1 MAAGE
6 WLFPRFFLAERGYNL
21 AAMRKLALITLVVGI
36 TLTLAAEDK
45 PPIKVRLKDAKG
57 KNVGTATI
65 TYARKPPTYTGKAA
79 RIKLN
84 VRNLPPGEHGIH
96 IHQVAKCE
104 GPDFKSAGAHFNPTN
119 KKHGLENPEGHHA
132 GDMKNIK
139 VKKDGTSED
148 SVFDAD
154 VSMDSSGPNS
164 LFTNGGTSLVI
175 HAKPD
180 DMKTDPSGN
189 SGDRIACGVINKGS
203 F

>member
-1 MAAGE
+1 MSH
-6 WLFPRFFLAERGYNL
+6 WFVFLLSEPKNRGYNL
-21 AAMRKLALITLVVGI
+21 AAMRKLAFITLVIGI
-36 TLTLAAEDK
+36 TLMLAADDK
-45 PPIKVRLKDAKG
+45 PPIKVRLKDSKG
-57 KNVGTATI
+57 KSVGTATI

-84 VRNLPPGEHGIH
+84 VRNLPPGEHAIH

-148 SVFDAD
+148 SVFDVD
-154 VSMDSSGPNS
+154 VSTDASGPNS
-164 LFTNGGTSLVI
+164 LFANGGTSLVI

-189 SGDRIACGVINKGS
+189 SGDRIACGVINRGS